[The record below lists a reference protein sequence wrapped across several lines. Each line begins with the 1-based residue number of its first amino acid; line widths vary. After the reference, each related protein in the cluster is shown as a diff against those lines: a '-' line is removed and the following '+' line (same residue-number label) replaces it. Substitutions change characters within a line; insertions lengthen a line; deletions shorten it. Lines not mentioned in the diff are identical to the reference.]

1 MLTSSRSDEVY
12 KTLLNPIQ
20 TKLTEEAK
28 HEQER
33 LHNLPKKISQKIGYI
48 IGILKNRKKQE
59 KWFDEF
65 NEMDLKVVSKTL
77 NNSVKNL
84 IGQGYSDM
92 EIEFRLDGVKSHA
105 IVSHKWTAWV
115 DSYERFTQE
124 VIEGK

>member
-1 MLTSSRSDEVY
+1 LTSSRSDEVY

-92 EIEFRLDGVKSHA
+92 EIEWRLDQEINNVKST
-105 IVSHKWTAWV
+105 HKWICLII
-115 DSYERFTQE
+115 D
-124 VIEGK
+124 K

>member
-1 MLTSSRSDEVY
+1 MLTSSRSDDVY

-92 EIEFRLDGVKSHA
+92 EIEWRLDQEINNVKST
-105 IVSHKWTAWV
+105 HKWICLII
-115 DSYERFTQE
+115 D
-124 VIEGK
+124 K

>member
-12 KTLLNPIQ
+12 KTLLNPVE

-77 NNSVKNL
+77 NNYVRNL
-84 IGQGYSDM
+84 IGQGYSDLQIEWKLDD
-92 EIEFRLDGVKSHA
+92 EINDAKST
-105 IVSHKWTAWV
+105 HKWMSLRI
-115 DSYERFTQE
+115 DRF
-124 VIEGK
+124 GL

>member
-28 HEQER
+28 HEQEM

-92 EIEFRLDGVKSHA
+92 EIEWRLDQEINNVKST
-105 IVSHKWTAWV
+105 HKWICLII
-115 DSYERFTQE
+115 D
-124 VIEGK
+124 K

>member
-92 EIEFRLDGVKSHA
+92 EIEWRLDQEINNVKST
-105 IVSHKWTAWV
+105 HKWICLII
-115 DSYERFTQE
+115 D
-124 VIEGK
+124 K